1 MLRIIALF
9 TLLAAPVAAQ
19 DAAQDKEMICNVSG
33 EIVGAGVAERLGGAD
48 EATAISAVEDWL
60 TEDKAKFKPAVE
72 PLVQWVYTL
81 EVDQLTDEAATSY
94 VLACLTQ

>member
-9 TLLAAPVAAQ
+9 TILATPVAAQ
-19 DAAQDKEMICNVSG
+19 DAAQDKELLCNTSG

-48 EATAISAVEDWL
+48 EETAIKAVQDWL

-81 EVDQLTDEAATSY
+81 EADQLTEEAAKSY